1 MVRPYSWAEP
11 IVGTPI
17 KPRYRVKA
25 ISQQREEELDS
36 PIINVVAIGDPHDK
50 PGRCKK
56 RFSWLGRFA
65 AEQHPDFIVSIG
77 DWASLDSL
85 STHEIPGSAG
95 DAERPA
101 FHHDLDSLDE
111 SLSVFKSGW
120 GHDTLPLIQCHGNHE
135 HRAVRSAQRQPKQC
149 GDLPIRLDQT
159 FIRHGFAPHPFGE
172 FVEIGG
178 VDFVHCPLN
187 VMGREV
193 GGQNAERTIAN
204 GATKSLVF
212 GHTHRSN
219 LINATKYGQHRKVT
233 VLNLGTSM
241 PYGMVE
247 KYTGLSMSGWSYGI
261 FLLRIRAGEILS
273 AKHFDMLELE
283 ERYGD

>member
-1 MVRPYSWAEP
+1 MVKPYSFAEQF
-11 IVGTPI
+11 VGEPI

-25 ISQQREEELDS
+25 ISRQREEELDN
-36 PIINVVAIGDPHDK
+36 PIIKVVAIGDPHDK

-56 RFSWLGRFA
+56 RFSWMGRFA
-65 AEQHPDFIVSIG
+65 AEQRPDVVVSIG

-85 STHEIPGSAG
+85 STHEVPGSQN

-101 FHHDLDSLDE
+101 FHDDLDSLDE
-111 SLSVFKSGW
+111 SMRAFHLGLSGW
-120 GHDTLPLIQCHGNHE
+120 NGPRLHCHGNHE
-135 HRAVRSAQRQPKQC
+135 HRATRSAQRQPKQC
-149 GDLPIRLDQT
+149 GDLPVRLDQA
-159 FIRHGFAPHPFGE
+159 FARYGWATNPFGK

-219 LINATKYGQHRKVT
+219 LINATKFGQSRKVT
-233 VLNLGTSM
+233 VLNLGTAM

-247 KYTGLSMSGWSYGI
+247 KYTGLSMSGWSYGV

-273 AKHFDMLELE
+273 AKHYDMLELE
-283 ERYGD
+283 GGYSD